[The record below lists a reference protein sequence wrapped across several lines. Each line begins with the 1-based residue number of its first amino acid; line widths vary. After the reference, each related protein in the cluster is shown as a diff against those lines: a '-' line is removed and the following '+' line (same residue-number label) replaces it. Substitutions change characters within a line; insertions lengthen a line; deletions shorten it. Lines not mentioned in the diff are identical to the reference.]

1 MSSSTVSKRSTK
13 VKVASA
19 SIDFNNALSKYYK
32 LKHDYQKSINKQVKE
47 LYNNDSLTNQEKHKK
62 FLETKKKCIKCGKTG
77 GSIFTETSNLLTAK
91 CGNVET
97 PCKLD
102 IQIEKATYNN
112 LIDILKS
119 EGYQVNTYKNN
130 IITTK
135 LNYMFG
141 FKDQAKTLQIFEELK
156 TNLVKIV
163 KSYQENTQK
172 YITTIYNI
180 NNLEKINELQQRL
193 DTNVVSFKDLVEN
206 FNKEGDIQYIKD
218 AVELYVNTLTI
229 MNKELNKLKY
239 KFQEVYKDND
249 NNINY
254 LIQKTYTLSELQVIK
269 PGTENKI
276 IAFSV

>member
-1 MSSSTVSKRSTK
+1 
-13 VKVASA
+13 
-19 SIDFNNALSKYYK
+19 
-32 LKHDYQKSINKQVKE
+32 
-47 LYNNDSLTNQEKHKK
+47 
-62 FLETKKKCIKCGKTG
+62 
-77 GSIFTETSNLLTAK
+77 
-91 CGNVET
+91 
-97 PCKLD
+97 
-102 IQIEKATYNN
+102 
-112 LIDILKS
+112 
-119 EGYQVNTYKNN
+119 
-130 IITTK
+130 
-135 LNYMFG
+135 MFG